1 MTDILQKRLDV
12 RETFLAPEP
21 GKEGSFEPLPLRN
34 LIVGRK
40 VPFDVFLKIKNKGET
55 RPQFVKCCDRGE
67 VFQEDWD
74 KKLRGLRIPW
84 VFVPQKEFARVLPYL
99 HQHLEQ
105 ALEEDTLNEL
115 EMGVL
120 ACDTAH
126 IWAFNFFSN
135 EEARTRDQ
143 VKLARQLLDTLFT
156 VIKSDHQN
164 ILSLLSI
171 RRPKDLRLFTHCL
184 NVCLLGM
191 AFTSYLRWSPEK
203 IRGFGLGAL
212 VHDLGLNRTSRAIL
226 EKKGKL
232 TEEEMFEIKRHPTDG
247 FRQVQAFIHLRW
259 EALQMVLQH
268 HENGDGTGYPGGLKL
283 PAIHSW
289 ARILRILDSYEA
301 MTAKR
306 PWREAMEPNDALWR
320 MRDDWQKSNLF
331 DPHYLKA
338 FIKFLASR

>member
-12 RETFLAPEP
+12 REIPLTPEL
-21 GKEGSFEPLPLRN
+21 GKEENFEPLPLRN
-34 LIVGRK
+34 LTVGRK
-40 VPFDVFLKIKNKGET
+40 VPFEVYIKIKNKEQKL
-55 RPQFVKCCDRGE
+55 PQFVKCCDRGE
-67 VFQEDWD
+67 VFQEEWSR
-74 KKLRGLRIPW
+74 KLRGLRIPW
-84 VFVPQKEFARVLPYL
+84 VYVFQREGVRVLQYL
-99 HQHLEQ
+99 QQHLEL
-105 ALEEDTLNEL
+105 ALEEDTLSEL
-115 EMGVL
+115 EKGVL
-120 ACDTAH
+120 AGDTAH

-135 EEARTRDQ
+135 EEARTREQ
-143 VKLARQLLDTLFT
+143 VKLARQLLGTLFT
-156 VIKSDHQN
+156 VLESDPHN
-164 ILSLLSI
+164 LLSLLNI
-171 RRPKDLRLFTHCL
+171 RRPKALRLFTHCL

-191 AFTSYLRWSPEK
+191 AFTSYLRWTPEK

-306 PWREAMEPNDALWR
+306 PWREAMEPNDALWL